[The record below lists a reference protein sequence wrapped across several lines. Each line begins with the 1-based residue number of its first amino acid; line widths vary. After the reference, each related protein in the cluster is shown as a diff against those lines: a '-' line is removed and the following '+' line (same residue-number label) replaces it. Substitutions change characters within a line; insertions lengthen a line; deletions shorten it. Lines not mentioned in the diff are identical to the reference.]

1 MNKENNREFDMTLGR
16 ALDRFFRHDA
26 AGGIVLMAAA
36 LLALLIANSSLSDV
50 YQSILSKKFSI
61 LLDGEGLSKELI
73 LWINDGLMA
82 IFFFLIGLEL
92 KREMMEG
99 KLKNPRD
106 VMLPGM
112 AAVGG
117 MAVPALIFLLFNW
130 SDPITK
136 GGWAIPAATDIA
148 FAVGVLALLGKR
160 VPPALKIFLL
170 TLAILDD
177 LGAILIIALFYTSE
191 LHVDYLFLALAPL
204 AGLLWLNLKGTHR
217 IAPIVL
223 LGTILWVLVLKSGV
237 HATLAGVVT
246 AFFVPL
252 KDRFGKSPLHS
263 LEDGLSPYVFF
274 LIVPI
279 FAFAN
284 AGVVLKGLTFGDLF
298 APLPLGIAA
307 GLVLGKQIG
316 VFGVTWLLVKA
327 GVARLPHAVTWTHI
341 YGLACLAG
349 IGFTMSLFIGGLSFS
364 DQAHMNEVRLGVL
377 AGSAISA
384 LIGYTVLR
392 LSARPDEDAVAEDLK
407 TPALH

>member
-1 MNKENNREFDMTLGR
+1 MSLGR

-36 LLALLIANSSLSDV
+36 VLALIIANSSLSAGYHD
-50 YQSILSKKFSI
+50 LLLKKFSV
-61 LLDGEGLSKELI
+61 LLDGEGLSKPLI

-82 IFFFLIGLEL
+82 MFFFLIGLEL
-92 KREMMEG
+92 KREMLEG
-99 KLKNPRD
+99 KLKNPSD
-106 VMLPGM
+106 VILPGM

-117 MAVPALIFLLFNW
+117 MVVPALIYLAFNW
-130 SDPITK
+130 SDPLLR

-148 FAVGVLALLGKR
+148 FAVGVLALVGKHA
-160 VPPALKIFLL
+160 PSSLKIFLL

-191 LHVDYLFLALAPL
+191 LHVDYLYLALVPL
-204 AGLLWLNLKGTHR
+204 AGLYWLHRTGTHR
-217 IAPIVL
+217 IAPILL
-223 LGTILWVLVLKSGV
+223 LGAILWVLVLKSGV

-252 KDRFGKSPLHS
+252 TDKYGKSPLHA
-263 LEDGLSPYVFF
+263 LEHGLTPYVLF

-284 AGVVLKGLTFGDLF
+284 AGVVLTGMTVSDLF

-307 GLVLGKQIG
+307 GLVIGKQLG
-316 VFGVTWLLVKA
+316 VFGTTWLLVKA
-327 GVARLPHAVTWTHI
+327 GWARLPHEVTWTHI

-349 IGFTMSLFIGGLSFS
+349 IGFTMSLFIGGLSFA
-364 DQAHMNEVRLGVL
+364 DPEHMNAVRLGVL

-384 LIGYTVLR
+384 ILGYAVLR
-392 LSARPDEDAVAEDLK
+392 FAAPRAEPAKDAA
-407 TPALH
+407 PAATAAQ

>member
-1 MNKENNREFDMTLGR
+1 MTLGR

-26 AGGIVLMAAA
+26 AGGVVLMAAA
-36 LLALLIANSSLSDV
+36 LLALLIANSGLSDV
-50 YQSILSKKFSI
+50 YQSVLVKKFSI

-117 MAVPALIFLLFNW
+117 MAVPALIFLMFNW
-130 SDPITK
+130 SDPITR

-191 LHVDYLFLALAPL
+191 LHVDYLFLALAPM

-263 LEDGLSPYVFF
+263 LEDGLSPYVLF

-284 AGVVLKGLTFGDLF
+284 AGVVLKGLTFGELF

-316 VFGVTWLLVKA
+316 VFGVTWLLVKS

-384 LIGYTVLR
+384 LVGYTVLR
-392 LSARPDEDAVAEDLK
+392 MASRKDDDAVAEDLK